1 MAWSR
6 DNRTPPTPG
15 ETAREFTRRVG
26 GSHPALE
33 QGLAIL
39 ADLMDRVEYAPGMPV
54 EVPRDPLRE
63 LWVLLR
69 AS

>member
-1 MAWSR
+1 
-6 DNRTPPTPG
+6 
-15 ETAREFTRRVG
+15 
-26 GSHPALE
+26 
-33 QGLAIL
+33 
-39 ADLMDRVEYAPGMPV
+39 VEYAPGMPV